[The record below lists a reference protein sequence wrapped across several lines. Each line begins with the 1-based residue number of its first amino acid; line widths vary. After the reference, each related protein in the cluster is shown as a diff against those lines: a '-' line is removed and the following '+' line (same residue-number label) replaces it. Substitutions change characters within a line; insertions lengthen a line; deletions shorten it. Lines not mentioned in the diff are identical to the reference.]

1 MMTIIKYVRSA
12 SETWDGTNV
21 LILPDMLEE
30 KLFLYGAVIYKV
42 KEERNGVPLKII
54 SVHVATFILLC
65 CFCEI

>member
-30 KLFLYGAVIYKV
+30 KLFCMVQ
-42 KEERNGVPLKII
+42 
-54 SVHVATFILLC
+54 
-65 CFCEI
+65 